1 MKRIA
6 AMLLLLS
13 LLITPF
19 TNVSA
24 GLVIPESPK
33 HVIIHVEKDAED
45 DGIQRT
51 MAISNPEA
59 SLSGICATIEDAGYF
74 HIFGTITSTETR
86 YFWQDTRILKERLG
100 ITKIKIY
107 INSPGGSGQDGLGL
121 ADLIISIQKE
131 GFEVEAYATGMVAS
145 AAVPVLA
152 ACGKRVANEGCMFM
166 VHQAKLFK
174 YLSQESA
181 ADLKAQSRMMEILT
195 NRYLNVLER
204 RTSQP
209 GNEWLKKMEK
219 TTWFTAKE
227 ALEWGLIDEIR

>member
-1 MKRIA
+1 MKKIVI
-6 AMLLLLS
+6 MLLSLS
-13 LLITPF
+13 LLIIPL
-19 TNVSA
+19 TNVFA

-33 HVIIHVEKDAED
+33 HIILHFEKDAED

-51 MAISNPEA
+51 MTVDNPQA
-59 SLSGICATIEDAGYF
+59 SLSGICSTVGSVGYF
-74 HIFGTITSTETR
+74 HIFGTITNTETR
-86 YFWQDTRILKERLG
+86 YFWMDTRILKERLG

-121 ADLIISIQKE
+121 ADLIMSIQKE
-131 GFEVEAYATGMVAS
+131 GFEVEAYATGMIAS

-152 ACGKRVANEGCMFM
+152 SCGKRVANEGCMFM

-195 NRYLNVLER
+195 DRYLDVLER
-204 RTSQP
+204 RTNLLA
-209 GNEWLKKMEK
+209 GEWLKKMEK
-219 TTWFTAKE
+219 TTWFTAEE